1 MTLNQI
7 NTIIRNIIRTELG
20 LLEHQVMPA
29 NTNQPT
35 GDEPFVTVL
44 IASIDGIGWDDVN
57 IKDAPALTV
66 TETGQ
71 GFRVMTVSVQFFRTG
86 ALTFAERLRAKLQ
99 LNSAYEKFALN
110 GLGLLSKSA
119 VRVLSA
125 VPNTLWEER
134 AQIDL
139 SISIISKET
148 NIIDTYGEFPLSIST
163 ESSNTVTSV
172 FEP

>member
-1 MTLNQI
+1 
-7 NTIIRNIIRTELG
+7 
-20 LLEHQVMPA
+20 
-29 NTNQPT
+29 
-35 GDEPFVTVL
+35 
-44 IASIDGIGWDDVN
+44 
-57 IKDAPALTV
+57 
-66 TETGQ
+66 
-71 GFRVMTVSVQFFRTG
+71 MTVSVQFFRTG